1 MASCARPLA
10 GWPVATSPCRSPR
23 TVRRNSNPRR
33 LHAWRTPYQARVA
46 DSRLTRDQHYDR
58 TRLGRDVQRPLG
70 EPSRPRGQP
79 TSDPSPA
86 PMSPYSRTR
95 PGCHDTQASLRLVGR
110 ATADSWRTA
119 VARAARCPGVPLRR
133 RGLSIDDRLSVDMQ
147 RQRPLPW
154 TPTADRTSTC
164 RYPEAGG
171 MTLKPSVLERRIVGG
186 REPADNAVVWQRP
199 DSSITGVSQHGSAS
213 DRVLPSGG
221 SPRASVERYECVRR
235 AEVAQVRGSNERVTA
250 RGLSV
255 IASLE
260 DRQFDDAVNGGRRS
274 VWTTVAGY
282 RAR

>member
-1 MASCARPLA
+1 MLA
-10 GWPVATSPCRSPR
+10 GREPERHRSVLVAPWVKGSVPTNGQTGAIGEMVDGDQQRCRVDLMGSGAGDADGVGGGATYRVGATGRTGEERFGVASDHLSPVGLWPHRLAA
-23 TVRRNSNPRR
+23 
-33 LHAWRTPYQARVA
+33 LHAPSDADTEPARLRTRGELAHQARVA

-147 RQRPLPW
+147 RQRPLP
-154 TPTADRTSTC
+154 RT
-164 RYPEAGG
+164 
-171 MTLKPSVLERRIVGG
+171 
-186 REPADNAVVWQRP
+186 RP
-199 DSSITGVSQHGSAS
+199 RTEH
-213 DRVLPSGG
+213 
-221 SPRASVERYECVRR
+221 RR
-235 AEVAQVRGSNERVTA
+235 AGIRKP
-250 RGLSV
+250 
-255 IASLE
+255 
-260 DRQFDDAVNGGRRS
+260 
-274 VWTTVAGY
+274 AG
-282 RAR
+282 